1 MGQFCHLE
9 LKVHNS
15 KDSNGDLKDCISK
28 EESNPV
34 VDYLSTCLELPYSQ
48 PNQGPWKLCQD
59 LKDMMIWKLMIWKK
73 ENVGGH
79 HLICQELRG
88 FPAHKIFSAKMESSR
103 KPG

>member
-28 EESNPV
+28 EESNSA

-48 PNQGPWKLCQD
+48 PDQGPWKLSRPEGHDDLEADDLEEGECGWSPSDLPRTERFPSTQD
-59 LKDMMIWKLMIWKK
+59 FQ
-73 ENVGGH
+73 
-79 HLICQELRG
+79 C
-88 FPAHKIFSAKMESSR
+88 
-103 KPG
+103 